1 MAPAAQ
7 TDPNLAP
14 APAAPAGQ
22 TPAQPGAAPV
32 TPVPTELPAATP
44 PAAEA
49 APAPTLSP
57 APVAPGTPAPSADEH
72 QPQITTVP
80 AVAERRPRPA
90 GSGDAVEGD
99 WAEDYAPELYL
110 RLGFGFAF
118 PFGSDVADVYEDRNA
133 SQLSFSGVGIATD
146 WMGGIA
152 VMPSL
157 MLGLGVTMDT
167 LTSGVVRN
175 SDDEERSLNHS
186 LYFAVI
192 GGFAD
197 FYISPPAGFHLQA
210 LLGLSHLSRAD
221 DLSRNTANGFG
232 AVLGAGYD
240 FAVSRRWNLGVLGR
254 VAVSSFS
261 MDAVDGEEPSPTLYE
276 PSLLWIATFRPET

>member
-1 MAPAAQ
+1 VEEHAPR
-7 TDPNLAP
+7 
-14 APAAPAGQ
+14 
-22 TPAQPGAAPV
+22 
-32 TPVPTELPAATP
+32 
-44 PAAEA
+44 
-49 APAPTLSP
+49 
-57 APVAPGTPAPSADEH
+57 
-72 QPQITTVP
+72 ITTVP
-80 AVAERRPRPA
+80 ATETTRAPAPSSSAEA
-90 GSGDAVEGD
+90 DEGE
-99 WAEDYAPELYL
+99 WAEDYAPALYV
-110 RLGFGFAF
+110 RLGFGFGF
-118 PFGSDVADVYEDRNA
+118 PFGSDVADVYDDRN
-133 SQLSFSGVGIATD
+133 QDELSFSGVGVATD
-146 WMGGIA
+146 WMAGAA

-167 LTSGVVRN
+167 LTSGTIRN
-175 SDDEERSLNHS
+175 GSDQERDLENS

-197 FYISPPAGFHLQA
+197 FYLYPPAGFHMQA

-240 FAVSRRWNLGVLGR
+240 FVVGKRLNLGVLAR

-276 PSLLWIATFRPET
+276 PTLLWTVTFRPEP